1 MIGEYTAHGVC
12 LGSRCGCVNP
22 DVPITRGDQRLTMT
36 TKDETAMM
44 DVRWKE
50 ERGECGVDSL
60 MCWREVQ

>member
-1 MIGEYTAHGVC
+1 MAHGFC
-12 LGSRCGCVNP
+12 LGGKCGRVNP
-22 DVPITRGDQRLTMT
+22 DVPITRWDQRPTMT

-50 ERGECGVDSL
+50 ERGKSGVDSP